1 MRTILFCL
9 SITAFLAC
17 DNGPKSVETD
27 MINIPDPNASS
38 EELPQI
44 TFEQSSFDFGTIAEG
59 EFVKHTFEFE
69 NTGNSPLV
77 LTNVSSTC
85 GCTVMKDWPKEPI
98 APGNDGEIVVEF
110 NSENRSGV
118 QNKTITV
125 VANTYPAKTPITL
138 TGTVVGA
145 QTNQ

>member
-1 MRTILFCL
+1 MKKTLFCL
-9 SITAFLAC
+9 SMVALLSC
-17 DNGPKSVETD
+17 DNGPTSVETD
-27 MINIPDPNASS
+27 MINIPDPSASAQNLPEILF
-38 EELPQI
+38 EES
-44 TFEQSSFDFGTIAEG
+44 TFDFGTIAEG

-69 NTGNSPLV
+69 NTGDAPLV

-98 APGNDGEIVVEF
+98 APGDEGNIVVEF
-110 NSENRSGV
+110 NSENRQGV

-145 QTNQ
+145 QSNQ